1 MSVSLWELRVKK
13 LCDLPDQYFFL
24 VLEEHWQLLPG
35 VKCLRIA

>member
-13 LCDLPDQYFFL
+13 LCDLL